1 MGNELRETGS
11 EIIGNVPWSTHF
23 CQFYQTRQDLL
34 DILIPYFK
42 AGLENN
48 EFCMWVT
55 AEPLSSREANKA
67 MTKTMPDFAKY
78 LAKGQIEIVSHDKW
92 YLQDGV
98 FDSQAVL
105 DGWIDKLDK
114 ALAKGY
120 DGLRLTGNT
129 FWLERADWKGFT
141 GYEAAVSDVIGKYKM
156 LALCTYCLD
165 KCSAADV
172 LDVIRNHEFALIK
185 QEGEWEL
192 LERSGYTISKMALI
206 ESEDRFRLA
215 SSASHTMVYDV
226 FTDTGK
232 VVAVSG
238 FEELTGYQPQEIP
251 LTRDWWY
258 SQIHPADLPLV
269 KKQLAEIITGAQDYL
284 LQYHIR
290 HKRGHYVTIEDTPKL
305 VRVGRG

>member
-129 FWLERADWKGFT
+129 FW
-141 GYEAAVSDVIGKYKM
+141 
-156 LALCTYCLD
+156 LD